1 MSAMSQSKG
10 GRSTIKT
17 ILFDL
22 DGTLVDSAPDL
33 WRAMNHVL
41 AVRGYPLL
49 ALEQVRH
56 LVGDGARVLLARGF
70 WGEQAEPPQQEGAF
84 EEAVAEFL
92 LYYQEHLTDFS
103 RPYPG
108 VLPTLQTLK
117 EQGLGMAVVTN
128 KPEMLARRMVE
139 QLGLEGFFASPASG
153 SASKSLCV
161 VGGDTLASRKPSAEP
176 LLYALSQQQSSVDHA
191 IMVGDSANDVHA
203 ARAAGCPVVWM
214 RYGYNRGVTVD
225 DLNPDWVL
233 DTFTHL
239 PQIVGVNG

>member
-1 MSAMSQSKG
+1 MLAMSKNRG
-10 GRSTIKT
+10 GGATIKT

-41 AVRGYPLL
+41 ALRGYPLL

-70 WGEQAEPPQQEGAF
+70 WGEQAEPPKQDGVF
-84 EEAVAEFL
+84 EEAVVEFL
-92 LYYQEHLTDFS
+92 SYYQEHLTDFS

-108 VLPTLQTLK
+108 VLPTLQALK
-117 EQGLGMAVVTN
+117 DQGLSMAVVTN
-128 KPEMLARRMVE
+128 KPEMLARRMVA
-139 QLGLEGFFASPASG
+139 QLGLDAFFVGPVSDSSPG
-153 SASKSLCV
+153 LLCV

-176 LLYALSQQQSSVDHA
+176 LLYALSQQQGSVDQA
-191 IMVGDSANDVHA
+191 IMVGDSATDVHA

-214 RYGYNRGVTVD
+214 RYGYNRGATMD
-225 DLNPDWVL
+225 ALNPDWVL
-233 DTFTHL
+233 DTFAQL
-239 PQIVGVNG
+239 PQIVG